1 MISTEV
7 MAYLLLFLS
16 AFGAATLLPLQS
28 EAVLAGL
35 LMEGKSSVL
44 LLLLTA
50 SLGNIMGSC
59 VNWWLGYKIEHYKNK
74 KWFPVSENQL
84 QRAQLTYAKYGYWS
98 LLLSWLPVIGD
109 PITLIAGLMRENF
122 LRFLFMVSV
131 AKTGRYLVIYLIF
144 TGLV

>member
-1 MISTEV
+1 

-35 LMEGKSSVL
+35 LMEGKNSVVL
-44 LLLLTA
+44 LLLAA

-144 TGLV
+144 AGLV